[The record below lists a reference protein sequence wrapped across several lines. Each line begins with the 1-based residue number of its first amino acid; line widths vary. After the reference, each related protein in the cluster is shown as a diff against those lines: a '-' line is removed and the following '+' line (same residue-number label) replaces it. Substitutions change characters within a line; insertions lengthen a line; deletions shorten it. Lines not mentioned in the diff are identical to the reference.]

1 MSKLHEEVIIIK
13 LSTLLK
19 NNAELPL
26 LATPEVLDSLTT
38 VAEELLG
45 SGVVVEMETA

>member
-1 MSKLHEEVIIIK
+1 MSKLHEEVIVIK

-19 NNAELPL
+19 NTAEPPV

-45 SGVVVEMETA
+45 QGVVVETEIA